1 MFHGLWPIWSSNN
14 GPERISK
21 NSSGIMLDFCSG
33 CRIIYI
39 VIDDSNEVKET
50 EMSKY
55 GMNGERLERFTC
67 GRCDDVYYIDDQTP
81 DSSSPIINLIAMK
94 ISRTVGD
101 VCVSCLT
108 DRESK
113 KVDAYIQKTEPS
125 KYTPERAEELIQAA
139 SKMLQESI
147 ERQEIKS

>member
-14 GPERISK
+14 GQERISK
-21 NSSGIMLDFCSG
+21 NSSGIMLDIYSG

-67 GRCDDVYYIDDQTP
+67 GRCDDVYYIDEQTP

-125 KYTPERAEELIQAA
+125 KYTPEQAEELIQAA
-139 SKMLQESI
+139 SKMLQE
-147 ERQEIKS
+147 RLAK

>member
-1 MFHGLWPIWSSNN
+1 
-14 GPERISK
+14 
-21 NSSGIMLDFCSG
+21 
-33 CRIIYI
+33 
-39 VIDDSNEVKET
+39 
-50 EMSKY
+50 MSKY

-139 SKMLQESI
+139 SKMWQESVMLRAEELIQATSKMLQESI
-147 ERQEIKS
+147 LKPS